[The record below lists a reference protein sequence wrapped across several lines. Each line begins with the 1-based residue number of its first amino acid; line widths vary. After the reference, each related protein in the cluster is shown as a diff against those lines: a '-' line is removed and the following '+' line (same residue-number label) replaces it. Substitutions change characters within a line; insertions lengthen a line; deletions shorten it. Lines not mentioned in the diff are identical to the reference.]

1 MCQVCEAWGIQ
12 YLNLS
17 AIEENSMG
25 VKVAAEKPRILIS
38 SIEKISS
45 PTVQKQ
51 LFDLKLEYISLDEA
65 QVRD

>member
-1 MCQVCEAWGIQ
+1 
-12 YLNLS
+12 
-17 AIEENSMG
+17 MG

-51 LFDLKLEYISLDEA
+51 LFDVKLEYISLDEA
-65 QVRD
+65 QVRA